1 MAKKETKA
9 KTSGAKPSGPKGL
22 SPQAQGG
29 AQDAGE
35 TRGQASAASRA
46 GRGARAQTSAETER
60 TYASAMDKI
69 RDEMAASKDSKIQ
82 LLGEGLT
89 AMLQLHPEWE
99 QAILEKG
106 KNIKGALEAVR
117 KNATGGCS
125 DPIQTTKSLCGYY
138 GIKCENPHVLALE
151 VAVAMMGGGRIP
163 LSAMPAAPIERGDE
177 AAGTSS
183 ALRAPSPEGKAGEA
197 DPFDLDSILGVL

>member
-1 MAKKETKA
+1 MAKTY
-9 KTSGAKPSGPKGL
+9 T
-22 SPQAQGG
+22 
-29 AQDAGE
+29 D
-35 TRGQASAASRA
+35 
-46 GRGARAQTSAETER
+46 GRGVRVTEDTDGRREELKANPQTSAEPER
-60 TYASAMDKI
+60 TYANAIDKI

-99 QAILEKG
+99 QAILNKD
-106 KNIKGALEAVR
+106 KAIKGALDAVR

-138 GIKCENPHVLALE
+138 GIKCDNPHVLALE
-151 VAVAMMGGGRIP
+151 VSVQMMGG
-163 LSAMPAAPIERGDE
+163 E
-177 AAGTSS
+177 AAVAQETTSS
-183 ALRAPSPEGKAGEA
+183 VSTGALPPSPEGEGSREAPKEA

>member
-1 MAKKETKA
+1 MAKEKTKA
-9 KTSGAKPSGPKGL
+9 KP
-22 SPQAQGG
+22 
-29 AQDAGE
+29 
-35 TRGQASAASRA
+35 
-46 GRGARAQTSAETER
+46 QTSAETER
-60 TYASAMDKI
+60 TYANAIDKI

-99 QAILEKG
+99 QAILTKG
-106 KNIKGALEAVR
+106 KTIKGALDAVR

-138 GIKCENPHVLALE
+138 GIEYKNPHVLALE
-151 VAVAMMGGGRIP
+151 VAVAMMGGET
-163 LSAMPAAPIERGDE
+163 AV
-177 AAGTSS
+177 AGTSS
-183 ALRAPSPEGKAGEA
+183 APANGGATFPKGEGTGKPPMEA

>member
-1 MAKKETKA
+1 MTKKETKA
-9 KTSGAKPSGPKGL
+9 KP
-22 SPQAQGG
+22 
-29 AQDAGE
+29 
-35 TRGQASAASRA
+35 
-46 GRGARAQTSAETER
+46 QTSAETER
-60 TYASAMDKI
+60 TYVNAIDKI

-99 QAILEKG
+99 QAILNKD
-106 KNIKGALEAVR
+106 KTIKGALEAVR

-138 GIKCENPHVLALE
+138 GIECANPHVLALE
-151 VAVAMMGGGRIP
+151 VTVQMMGGE
-163 LSAMPAAPIERGDE
+163 AA

-183 ALRAPSPEGKAGEA
+183 DPADGGATFPKGEGTGKLPMEA
-197 DPFDLDSILGVL
+197 DPFDLDALLGGL

>member
-9 KTSGAKPSGPKGL
+9 KTGGTKP
-22 SPQAQGG
+22 
-29 AQDAGE
+29 
-35 TRGQASAASRA
+35 
-46 GRGARAQTSAETER
+46 QTSAETEK

-69 RDEMAASKDSKIQ
+69 RDEMAASKDGQIQ

-89 AMLQLHPEWE
+89 AMLQLHTEWE
-99 QAILEKG
+99 QAILKKG
-106 KNIKGALEAVR
+106 KTIQGALEAVR

-125 DPIQTTKSLCGYY
+125 APIQTTKSLCGYY
-138 GIKCENPHVLALE
+138 GIECKNPHVLALE

-183 ALRAPSPEGKAGEA
+183 VSPSASHLPLKGKAEA
-197 DPFDLDSILGVL
+197 DPFDLDALIGAL